1 MNDFVVLAPENK
13 QELRNTITQI
23 KKIGMPYDYRKLP
36 LHAKDKSLINN
47 IEWHNTPTSIIT
59 SILGNISTAKGDI
72 VLDRTPEPE
81 YDVPGDMTP
90 SSIEVELTHEE
101 ARPAPRIHPGST
113 REEIKKKQSSKYR
126 GKFDMKELDE
136 AIREAKVR
144 YTYLH
149 TSYRQ
154 IPKYISFKPDLDLI
168 NRAMQCLFQDYKI
181 VYHLLLKAKSNLPES
196 QDGTE
201 TAQTRPEIQPE
212 PELAT
217 AKYNLPRHQ
226 TREATPETQN
236 SQEATASD
244 TRQDI
249 MKRMRER
256 RDKQ

>member
-13 QELRNTITQI
+13 QELITTIKWL
-23 KKIGMPYDYRKLP
+23 KKTGMPYDHYKLP
-36 LHAKDKSLINN
+36 LHDKDIALIDN
-47 IEWHNTPTSIIT
+47 IERHPEPTSIIT
-59 SILGNISTAKGDI
+59 SILDNISTSTKDNVFASP
-72 VLDRTPEPE
+72 PEPE

-90 SSIEVELTHEE
+90 SSIEVELAHEA

-113 REEIKKKQSSKYR
+113 REEIKKKQSSRYR
-126 GKFDMKELDE
+126 WKFDMKELDE
-136 AIREAKVR
+136 GIREAKVR
-144 YTYLH
+144 YMYLH

-154 IPKYISFKPDLDLI
+154 IPKYISFKPDLDMI

-196 QDGTE
+196 QDRTE
-201 TAQTRPEIQPE
+201 TEQTRPETQPE
-212 PELAT
+212 PEPAT

-226 TREATPETQN
+226 AREATPEPQN
-236 SQEATASD
+236 RQETTASD

>member
-1 MNDFVVLAPENK
+1 MNDFIVLAPENK
-13 QELRNTITQI
+13 LELITTIKWFQKT
-23 KKIGMPYDYRKLP
+23 GMPYDPHKLP
-36 LHAKDKSLINN
+36 LHDKDKSLITN
-47 IEWHNTPTSIIT
+47 IEWHTEPTSIIT
-59 SILGNISTAKGDI
+59 CILDGVSTSSKDN
-72 VLDRTPEPE
+72 VFNKTLEPE

-90 SSIEVELTHEE
+90 SSIEVELAHEA

-113 REEIKKKQSSKYR
+113 REEIKKKQSSRYR
-126 GKFDMKELDE
+126 WKFDMKELDK

-154 IPKYISFKPDLDLI
+154 IPKYISFKPDLDMI
-168 NRAMQCLFQDYKI
+168 NRAMQCLFQDYRI

-196 QDGTE
+196 QDRTE
-201 TAQTRPEIQPE
+201 TEQTRPETQPE
-212 PELAT
+212 PEPAT

-226 TREATPETQN
+226 ARETTPETQ
-236 SQEATASD
+236 SRQETTASD
-244 TRQDI
+244 IRQDI

>member
-1 MNDFVVLAPENK
+1 MNDVVVLAPKNK
-13 QELRNTITQI
+13 QELITAI
-23 KKIGMPYDYRKLP
+23 KWFKKTGMPYDYRKLP
-36 LHAKDKSLINN
+36 LHDKDRTLISN
-47 IEWHNTPTSIIT
+47 IEWHDQPTPIIT
-59 SILGNISTAKGDI
+59 NILNNISTSDDDNVFANP
-72 VLDRTPEPE
+72 PEPE

-90 SSIEVELTHEE
+90 SSIEAELAHEA

-113 REEIKKKQSSKYR
+113 REEIKKKQSSRYR
-126 GKFDMKELDE
+126 WKFDMKELDE

-144 YTYLH
+144 YSYLH

-181 VYHLLLKAKSNLPES
+181 LYHLLLKAKSNLPES
-196 QDGTE
+196 QDRTE
-201 TAQTRPEIQPE
+201 TAQTRPETQPE
-212 PELAT
+212 PEPTT

-226 TREATPETQN
+226 ARETTPETQN

-249 MKRMRER
+249 MRRMRER